1 MANQKLDGEMRKL
14 KVEDI
19 VPGAVVRMTQSDG
32 SFPPFS
38 DTVILGV
45 SRPPHDDIGQVLA
58 MHDEI
63 KLARPYLYATLTE
76 TCCPSALVGIEEY
89 KVTVDS
95 LLTRFLLVTM
105 STGLAASFVQRP

>member
-63 KLARPYLYATLTE
+63 KR
-76 TCCPSALVGIEEY
+76 V
-89 KVTVDS
+89 
-95 LLTRFLLVTM
+95 LLVFGDKPKKRRLVR
-105 STGLAASFVQRP
+105 SRRR